1 MKKAIGESIVRS
13 EDFRFVTGQGSYIDD
28 LNFPGQAYAYIVR
41 SPHAHAT
48 IRGIDST
55 EAQAL
60 PGVLGVFTGADLA
73 QEGLGALRY
82 PVAIKNADGTQV
94 ISPARPSLVKD
105 RVRFVG
111 DNVALIVAETVTQAR
126 SAAELLVID
135 YDPLTPILDPTAA
148 VQDDAPR
155 VWDDAAFNTSFL
167 WETGDAASVDKL
179 FSEAAHICRL
189 KLDHNALAA
198 APVEPRGAIGV
209 YEKWQRR
216 YTLYACIQDPQN
228 THSVLT
234 QHGLKIEGSRLRVI
248 VPDVG
253 GGFGMKNFAYPEH
266 LLVLWAAE
274 KLDRPVKWFADRSES
289 FLADEQGRRH
299 TSEVELALNTEGEFL
314 AIRARFVSNVGAYLT
329 TSGSR
334 VATIVGSRCLTGA
347 YTIGAAHVQTR
358 GVFTNV
364 APTGSYRGAG
374 KPEFIY
380 VVERLVDAAAQEL
393 GIDRIQL
400 RIKNLVRPS
409 DLPYRNAMG
418 DTVDA
423 GDFGKN
429 LNDALAVAD
438 RDGFAER
445 RRKAAANGR
454 LRGLGISIYMEPD
467 GLRDGRAR
475 ITFDTTGAVTVAVS
489 AQSNG
494 QGHET
499 TFAQI
504 AADRLGVPYE
514 HVKVLQGDTDRTGFG
529 GGTGGSRSV
538 TVCGGAIVLAADKI
552 IARGKQLTASMFEAT
567 EDNIDFAN
575 GVFVVRG
582 TNKSIDITSLAR
594 ASYSV
599 QSVPRGEELG
609 LEASGHYGGHVP
621 NFSNGCHVCEV
632 EIEPETGSLE
642 IVSYVAVDDF
652 GQLIN
657 PMLVEG
663 QVHGGIAQ
671 GLGQALYEQCVY
683 DQESGQLLTGSLM
696 DYGLPRAT
704 DLPHFS
710 CSVNNTLSKTNP
722 LGVKGAGEAGTTA
735 ASPAVMNAIIDALSN
750 YGVRELDMPATPEK
764 IWRACQSARNT
775 SVGFSHSEFASP
787 HPGVNL

>member
-1 MKKAIGESIVRS
+1 MKKAIGQSIVRS
-13 EDFRFVTGQGSYIDD
+13 EDFRFITGQAGYIDD
-28 LNFPGQAYAYIVR
+28 LNFPDQVHAYILR
-41 SPHAHAT
+41 SPHAHAL
-48 IRGIDST
+48 IRGIDSA
-55 EAQAL
+55 EALAA

-73 QEGLGALRY
+73 REGVGALRY
-82 PVAIKNADGTQV
+82 PVAIKNADGSAV
-94 ISPARPSLVKD
+94 FSPARPALATD
-105 RVRFVG
+105 RARFVG
-111 DNVALIVAETVTQAR
+111 DNVALIVAETTQQAR
-126 SAAELLVID
+126 SAAELLAID
-135 YDPLTPILDPTAA
+135 YEPLAPVLDPSTAVHA
-148 VQDDAPR
+148 DAPR
-155 VWDDAAFNTSFL
+155 VWDDAPANTSYL
-167 WETGDAASVDKL
+167 WETGDRGAVEKI
-179 FSEAAHICRL
+179 FSQAHHVCRL
-189 KLDHNALAA
+189 SLEHNAIAA
-198 APVEPRGAIGV
+198 APMEPRGAIGV

-216 YTLYACIQDPQN
+216 YTLYSCIQDPQN

-234 QHGLKIEGSRLRVI
+234 QHGLKIEGSRLRVV

-266 LLVLWAAE
+266 VLVLWAAE
-274 KLDRPVKWFADRSES
+274 KLGRPVKWFADRSES
-289 FLADEQGRRH
+289 FLSDEQGRRH
-299 TSEVELALNTEGEFL
+299 SSDVELALDKGGKFL
-314 AIRARFVSNVGAYLT
+314 AIRARFVSNIGAYLT

-347 YTIGAAHVQTR
+347 YAIGAAHVQTR
-358 GVFTNV
+358 GVFTNT

-393 GIDRIQL
+393 GIDPVKL
-400 RIKNLVRPS
+400 RISNLVRPAE
-409 DLPYRNAMG
+409 LPYRNAMS
-418 DTVDA
+418 DTFDA
-423 GDFGKN
+423 GDFRKN
-429 LNDALAVAD
+429 LSDALAVAD

-445 RRKAAANGR
+445 RRKSAANGR
-454 LRGLGISIYMEPD
+454 VRGFGLSVYVEPD

-504 AADRLGVPYE
+504 AADRLGLPYE
-514 HVKVLQGDTDRTGFG
+514 QVKVLQGDTDRTGFG

-538 TVCGGAIVLAADKI
+538 TVCGGAIVLAAEKI
-552 IARGKQLTASMFEAT
+552 VARGKQLTAKIFDAKES
-567 EDNIDFAN
+567 NIDFVD
-575 GVFVVRG
+575 GVFLVRG
-582 TNKSIDITSLAR
+582 SNKSIDIASLAR

-599 QSVPRGEELG
+599 QSVPQGEELG

-642 IVSYVAVDDF
+642 IVNYVAVDDF
-652 GQLIN
+652 GELIN

-663 QVHGGIAQ
+663 QVHGGVAQ

-683 DQESGQLLTGSLM
+683 DRDNGQLLTGSLM
-696 DYGLPRAT
+696 DYGLARAS
-704 DLPHFS
+704 DLPNF
-710 CSVNNTLSKTNP
+710 VWRANNTQSASNP

-735 ASPAVMNAIIDALSN
+735 ASPAVMNAIMDALSS

-764 IWRACQSARNT
+764 IWRACQGAQGKSAGISRGE
-775 SVGFSHSEFASP
+775 VASP
-787 HPGVNL
+787 HTGVGS